1 MCPVCGARFSAPV
14 ESIIDVGSNARLKA
28 NFLQGRVN
36 IAQCPQCGTQGPMTT
51 PLLYHDPAHELAL
64 VLMPNE
70 LNLSHTDQQK
80 VIGDLTNRLM
90 NSLPPEQ
97 RKAYL
102 LTPKIFFT
110 LQSMVNAV
118 LEAEGITP
126 DVIERQK
133 AKARLLNEF
142 LQARDEESLRKL
154 AKEHDAQ
161 LDYEF
166 FQILTAS
173 AQAAHAEG
181 QSELSQALLGLRAI
195 LADLSTQGRAA
206 VAELDAAMGLGET
219 ITREELLT
227 RLQAAQ
233 SDDEFEAL
241 VALGRP
247 LLDYAFFQGLTAQ
260 IEAAPDADK
269 ADRLRALRTKILDI
283 SARQDEEARAAMQ
296 RANELL
302 RTILRAEDP
311 EAVARQHLDEINDAF
326 FVVLSAN
333 IQRAEAENRQD
344 LAQALKQTADM
355 IVGLMQE
362 RLPPEIRLINQLL
375 SAPYPDGTR
384 QMLEAQRELL
394 TPEFMMA
401 LDQILAE
408 LEQAGDTELAGHV
421 RQIKSQAGVI
431 TQGVLQP

>member
-1 MCPVCGARFSAPV
+1 
-14 ESIIDVGSNARLKA
+14 
-28 NFLQGRVN
+28 
-36 IAQCPQCGTQGPMTT
+36 
-51 PLLYHDPAHELAL
+51 
-64 VLMPNE
+64 
-70 LNLSHTDQQK
+70 
-80 VIGDLTNRLM
+80 
-90 NSLPPEQ
+90 
-97 RKAYL
+97 
-102 LTPKIFFT
+102 
-110 LQSMVNAV
+110 
-118 LEAEGITP
+118 
-126 DVIERQK
+126 
-133 AKARLLNEF
+133 
-142 LQARDEESLRKL
+142 
-154 AKEHDAQ
+154 
-161 LDYEF
+161 
-166 FQILTAS
+166 
-173 AQAAHAEG
+173 
-181 QSELSQALLGLRAI
+181 
-195 LADLSTQGRAA
+195 
-206 VAELDAAMGLGET
+206 
-219 ITREELLT
+219 
-227 RLQAAQ
+227 
-233 SDDEFEAL
+233 
-241 VALGRP
+241 

>member
-1 MCPVCGARFSAPV
+1 
-14 ESIIDVGSNARLKA
+14 
-28 NFLQGRVN
+28 
-36 IAQCPQCGTQGPMTT
+36 
-51 PLLYHDPAHELAL
+51 
-64 VLMPNE
+64 
-70 LNLSHTDQQK
+70 
-80 VIGDLTNRLM
+80 
-90 NSLPPEQ
+90 
-97 RKAYL
+97 
-102 LTPKIFFT
+102 
-110 LQSMVNAV
+110 
-118 LEAEGITP
+118 
-126 DVIERQK
+126 VIERQK

-195 LADLSTQGRAA
+195 LADLSTHGRAA

-227 RLQAAQ
+227 RLQSAQ
-233 SDDEFEAL
+233 SDEEFEAL
-241 VALGRP
+241 VSLGRP
-247 LLDYAFFQGLTAQ
+247 LLDYAFFQSLTAQ
-260 IEAAPDADK
+260 IEAAPDAAR
-269 ADRLRALRTKILDI
+269 ADQLKALRTKILDI
-283 SARQDEEARAAMQ
+283 SAKQDDEARAMMQ

-311 EAVARQHLDEINDAF
+311 QAVARQHLDEINDAF

-344 LAQALKQTADM
+344 LAQALKQLADM
-355 IVGLMQE
+355 IVGLMQD

-375 SAPYPDGTR
+375 SAPYPDGT
-384 QMLEAQRELL
+384 QQLLEAQREML
-394 TPEFMMA
+394 TPQFMDA
-401 LDQILAE
+401 LDQILVE
-408 LEQAGDTELAGHV
+408 LEQAGDSDLAAHV
-421 RQIKSQAGVI
+421 RQIKSQASVI